1 MLYAIKSQINKIV
14 NNTLLKKWKVIC
26 SPKLNIAGR
35 LVLENY
41 GKIIIGDN
49 AKIISDFAFNVVGGY
64 QKTKIYCRS
73 GAIIR
78 IGNNVGISNSIIT
91 AYESITME
99 DNVAIG
105 AGCLITDS
113 DHHSLVYNLRING
126 DIGKSA
132 PIILKEGAFI
142 GAGCIILKGVTIGK
156 HSVLGAGSVITKSIP
171 DGELWAGNP
180 AKFVKKVE

>member
-1 MLYAIKSQINKIV
+1 
-14 NNTLLKKWKVIC
+14 
-26 SPKLNIAGR
+26 
-35 LVLENY
+35 
-41 GKIIIGDN
+41 
-49 AKIISDFAFNVVGGY
+49 
-64 QKTKIYCRS
+64 
-73 GAIIR
+73 
-78 IGNNVGISNSIIT
+78 
-91 AYESITME
+91 ME